1 MDLSKMYTV
10 PPILFYYFFFN
21 SMLDLFLLGKCPG
34 IIYGLL
40 LLLGMQTQHLFS
52 AKHVP
57 VHACAGFAAVS
68 QAREVFSS
76 APPNT
81 EQS

>member
-1 MDLSKMYTV
+1 MYTV
-10 PPILFYYFFFN
+10 PPIFFFLFFFFN
-21 SMLDLFLLGKCPG
+21 SRLDLFLLGKCPS

-76 APPNT
+76 APPIT